1 MAILTRGEA
10 GQQIRSMKERGK
22 RIVFTNGCFDIIH
35 RGHVELLQKAQFF
48 GDSLVV
54 GLNSDTSVREL
65 KGTHRPI
72 QSQDDRAAILDSIGC
87 VDIIVIFEELT
98 PLEIIIEL
106 QPDILVK
113 GGDYNMSNIV
123 GTKEMAQWDGKVE
136 IIPLI
141 KSGGTSEII
150 RKIQSLPN
158 C

>member
-1 MAILTRGEA
+1 MAILTRVAAE
-10 GQQIRSMKERGK
+10 QQIRTMKERGK

-35 RGHVELLQKAQFF
+35 RGHVELLEKAQTF

-72 QSQDDRAAILDSIGC
+72 QSQDDRAAILNSIGC
-87 VDIIVIFEELT
+87 VDIVVIFEELT
-98 PLEIIIEL
+98 PLEIIVEL

-113 GGDYNMSNIV
+113 GGDYNMDNIV
-123 GTKEMAQWDGKVE
+123 GINEIAQWNGKVE

-141 KSGGTSEII
+141 KSRGTSEII
-150 RKIQSLPN
+150 GKIRSLPDH
-158 C
+158 

>member
-1 MAILTRGEA
+1 MAILTRVAAE
-10 GQQIRSMKERGK
+10 QQIRTMKERGK

-35 RGHVELLQKAQFF
+35 RGHVELLEKAQTF

-72 QSQDDRAAILDSIGC
+72 QSQDDRAAILNSIGC
-87 VDIIVIFEELT
+87 VDIVVIFEELT
-98 PLEIIIEL
+98 PLEIIVEL

-113 GGDYNMSNIV
+113 GGDYNMDNIV
-123 GTKEMAQWDGKVE
+123 GINEMAQWNGKVE

-141 KSGGTSEII
+141 KSRGTSEII
-150 RKIQSLPN
+150 GKIRSLPDR
-158 C
+158 